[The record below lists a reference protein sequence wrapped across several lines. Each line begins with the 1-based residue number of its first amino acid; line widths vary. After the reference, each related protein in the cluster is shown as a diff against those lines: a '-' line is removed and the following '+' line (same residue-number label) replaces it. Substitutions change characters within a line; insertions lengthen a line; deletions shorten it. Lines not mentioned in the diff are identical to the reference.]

1 MVPVAQLQ
9 KAQRT
14 IREARLLAVRT
25 QEAVPELTD
34 DLGEAI
40 TRLLAAERKAARML
54 RERVGV

>member
-40 TRLLAAERKAARML
+40 TRLLAAEQRSAKLLKERMH
-54 RERVGV
+54 